1 MNQIFV
7 VLIEV
12 CTHGLRILTG
22 FLVNLHRNHD
32 TTPLPRC
39 RCCSGSKVFL
49 PRLLAKLIPLKKLLN
64 RYLLHK
70 VQMISTRKYP
80 LRRYLLD
87 PPGQRKRITHKEN
100 ITLSGPWQTAE
111 PEWPKWYVFML
122 HDGRTDGRM
131 DGRMGRRKDRPTL
144 TNSGA
149 GMAKMLH

>member
-22 FLVNLHRNHD
+22 FLVNLRRNHD

-100 ITLSGPWQTAE
+100 ITLSGPWQTME
-111 PEWPKWYVFML
+111 PKWPKCYMLGYGCYV
-122 HDGRTDGRM
+122 M
-131 DGRMGRRKDRPTL
+131 DVHTFGLGWPNQTSIFEDPQHSVL
-144 TNSGA
+144 
-149 GMAKMLH
+149 